1 MKLRAFL
8 LLSLIGSFSIQ
19 AQTETNSDIGL
30 SYGSYDLNRVNLE
43 FRKPF
48 NDKWKLHLGVTAG
61 SSYSSPWYN
70 SSNIFSVTDSLV
82 TERLRVDNRTQFTFL
97 TGVERQLRQ
106 SVFSVSADLLF
117 SYLQVTDGFYSKETE
132 LNSNNQ
138 WEVVTNNWEKENDLR
153 STRKTNYF
161 TPGIQ
166 LKFNMNLPIKERFIL
181 YASIGGI
188 FNSPIYLNESIQN
201 DPLFEFKPH
210 TKSTIFNLTNQAN
223 IGIRYKFKGK

>member
-1 MKLRAFL
+1 MKYTTLLIL
-8 LLSLIGSFSIQ
+8 LLIVNFSTQ
-19 AQTETNSDIGL
+19 AQTDTSSDIGL

-43 FRKPF
+43 FRKPLK
-48 NDKWKLHLGVTAG
+48 DKWKLRLGITAG

-70 SSNIFSVTDSLV
+70 SSNILSVTDTLV
-82 TERLRVDNRTQFTFL
+82 TERLRIDNRTQFTFL
-97 TGVERQLRQ
+97 TGVERQLRE

-117 SYLQVTDGFYSKETE
+117 SYLQVTDGFYSKQTE
-132 LNSNNQ
+132 LNSNNE

-161 TPGIQ
+161 TPGVQ
-166 LKFNMNLPIKERFIL
+166 LKFAMNLPIRERFIL
-181 YASIGGI
+181 HASIGGI

-201 DPLFEFKPH
+201 DPLNEFKPH
-210 TKSTIFNLTNQAN
+210 TKTTIFNFTNQAN